1 MTLRRLSGDPAQAE
15 QWCGQLGQSLGASST
30 GLPRLLLLLAGTDTA
45 AVPGI
50 SAAGSTPAARR
61 QTAAADAELLLLG
74 PRRPRPHALPPLP
87 AGVSPALISHV
98 VVQQLALEPLVV
110 DLGVPV
116 APAVPHL
123 RCGGGP
129 ARCLSGGASME
140 PERVQRLLA
149 LGRRWGE
156 RLAAQGAPVV
166 LAECVPGGTTTA
178 QALLQGLGV
187 EATGLVSG
195 SLRQPAHGLKG
206 QLVAQG
212 LAAAGL
218 GPDPPPQAVLAAV
231 GDPMQALAAGLLL
244 GALRGG
250 QPLLLAGG
258 SQMAAV
264 LALALAL
271 APPPQRPELLAR
283 AAIGTTAWVAGEAS
297 SDLGLLLERIG
308 GRWGQ
313 PPLAFASGLRFTPC
327 SAPELLAYE
336 QGYVKEGTG
345 LHGADPR
352 NATPHRP
359 GRRPGPAAGGCG
371 RSTPRAGPAPRPPPP
386 PSRSPARRPATPG
399 PSSSSSASA
408 AAVWRRA
415 AGVEPAAEIPARR
428 RCRCRP
434 AATAA
439 G

>member
-129 ARCLSGGASME
+129 ARCLSGGAAME

-187 EATGLVSG
+187 EAAGLVSG

-297 SDLGLLLERIG
+297 SDLGLLLERIAS
-308 GRWGQ
+308 RWGQ

-336 QGYVKEGTG
+336 QGYVKEGVG
-345 LHGADPR
+345 
-352 NATPHRP
+352 
-359 GRRPGPAAGGCG
+359 AGGLALLWELSG
-371 RSTPRAGPAPRPPPP
+371 RSPLQLAQACDRACAGL
-386 PSRSPARRPATPG
+386 RS
-399 PSSSSSASA
+399 
-408 AAVWRRA
+408 
-415 AGVEPAAEIPARR
+415 
-428 RCRCRP
+428 
-434 AATAA
+434 
-439 G
+439 

>member
-1 MTLRRLSGDPAQAE
+1 MTLRRLSGDPARAE

-50 SAAGSTPAARR
+50 SSAGSTPAARR

-129 ARCLSGGASME
+129 ARCLSGGAAME

-218 GPDPPPQAVLAAV
+218 GPDPAPQAVLAAVSCNSRRRLSRARVSMGPTLGTQPRTGPVAGLGQLQGAAAAQLPEQGQPPGSHPLLHVALLVGQQLRGRAGREPQAAGEGQRGLAPTAGDPLQQQPQVAAGLPRHPGGGADGRPGQQLRTLRGWRQGQGQGQHRRHLAAPRQQQGLPPPQAVLAAV

-244 GALRGG
+244 
-250 QPLLLAGG
+250 
-258 SQMAAV
+258 
-264 LALALAL
+264 
-271 APPPQRPELLAR
+271 
-283 AAIGTTAWVAGEAS
+283 
-297 SDLGLLLERIG
+297 
-308 GRWGQ
+308 
-313 PPLAFASGLRFTPC
+313 
-327 SAPELLAYE
+327 
-336 QGYVKEGTG
+336 
-345 LHGADPR
+345 
-352 NATPHRP
+352 
-359 GRRPGPAAGGCG
+359 
-371 RSTPRAGPAPRPPPP
+371 
-386 PSRSPARRPATPG
+386 
-399 PSSSSSASA
+399 
-408 AAVWRRA
+408 
-415 AGVEPAAEIPARR
+415 
-428 RCRCRP
+428 
-434 AATAA
+434 
-439 G
+439 